1 MKARTVSATVCTPVV
16 LGLEIAALS
25 ALIALPPGRFGW
37 WPTVVVITVALLL
50 LVPTVHRRNAPQWLA
65 ALARW
70 RRQRRAAPTTAAA
83 AVDVPHGN
91 IVCGVRTEPLE
102 ALTMVEITGLPY
114 APTFLRGS
122 TVSLTRNVLPLD
134 LLAGQLDQP
143 GGLKLSMQLAFS
155 GHRVRRGSGYPP
167 LYSTLLADRPA
178 AGKRAVLLVVRLD
191 IQNSLPGL
199 QYRRS
204 VGAAAA
210 AATERIVLELMEHD
224 IRASALN
231 AAELDT
237 ELERLAARL
246 QVAPTPPQE
255 PGTDDSDAD
264 SAENDQNGTT
274 SARGGAI
281 ALGTRA
287 RPKPASE
294 LGWRTIKGHPGF
306 LTTYYFSPED
316 ITTASLHQ
324 MWSLRTDE
332 VTVTLNLFK
341 QRFPDAPDGDGPVM
355 VSALVRTNDPQPP
368 QQPPTLYLN
377 TLPGDQHDAALGAA
391 PAARPAHLDIP
402 SRRLDDGAA
411 LEIPIGATGILVGA
425 ASRDERSMTPEVHR
439 DDLVMLSLTDLGR
452 ATRIA
457 MDTGDYFLRQLL
469 IRAAAVG
476 EKIAIYSSEPQR
488 WIGLSQP
495 NIAVVERRKPAEF
508 VPTILVND
516 RPVLAPPTGLSATVI
531 TLGRLRAGGQP
542 PDIHF
547 QQLSRQ
553 TVRITTATET
563 LDVAIVAFNQ
573 EQAWLGL

>member
-16 LGLEIAALS
+16 LAVEIAALS

-37 WPTVVVITVALLL
+37 WPAVAIVAAALLL
-50 LVPTVHRRNAPQWLA
+50 LVPTVHRRNAAQWSA
-65 ALARW
+65 ALARS
-70 RRQRRAAPTTAAA
+70 RKQRRSVPSTAAA

-91 IVCGVRTEPLE
+91 IVCGVRTEPYE
-102 ALTMVEITGLPY
+102 ALTMIDITGLPY

-122 TVSLTRNVLPLD
+122 TVSLTRNVLPLE
-134 LLAGQLDQP
+134 LLAGLLDQP
-143 GGLKLSMQLAFS
+143 GGLKLSMQLVFS

-178 AGKRAVLLVVRLD
+178 AGARAVLLVVRLD
-191 IQNSLPGL
+191 IQDSLPGL

-204 VGAAAA
+204 VGEAAA
-210 AATERIVLELMEHD
+210 AATERIVLELREHD

-231 AAELDT
+231 AAELDVQ
-237 ELERLAARL
+237 LERLSARL
-246 QVAPTPPQE
+246 QVAPTPPPPKE
-255 PGTDDSDAD
+255 PDTDDDDGEAD
-264 SAENDQNGTT
+264 HRPAPPI
-274 SARGGAI
+274 GAV
-281 ALGTRA
+281 ATRA
-287 RPKPASE
+287 RPKPSSE

-341 QRFPDAPDGDGPVM
+341 RRFPDVPDDDSPVM

-377 TLPGDQHDAALGAA
+377 PLPGDQHDAALAAA
-391 PAARPAHLDIP
+391 PAARPDHLNLP
-402 SRRLDDGAA
+402 SRRVTDGAA

-425 ASRDERSMTPEVHR
+425 ASGDERSVTPEVHR
-439 DDLVMLSLTDLGR
+439 DDLVMLSLTDPER

-508 VPTILVND
+508 VPSIVVID
-516 RPVLAPPTGLSATVI
+516 RPVVAPPTGLSATVI
-531 TLGRLRAGGQP
+531 TLGRLRPGGQP